1 MIECISNVRVRLS
14 VLIVCVLGVLSGCS
28 EKSGSGDEQQSAGNG
43 KSERRFLSIGTA
55 PPGGAF
61 FVVGSA
67 IAEVVGSH
75 SSATGWQIT
84 AEATKGTQENVRR
97 LDKGEI
103 EFALANAAIT
113 FFAVRGQAEWEKQY
127 PIRSV
132 MTLAPNIALFITPAD
147 SGVKTIADLK
157 GKRVVVGPAGAGFEH
172 FVGPILAAHGVT
184 YDDFSP
190 LYDTQTGAVAL
201 LADGSADAA
210 FLGGAVPTASITQA
224 CATRDIHFV
233 PFAEGAMDRLAEEY
247 RFFDRRTIPARTY
260 KGQTDE
266 FHGLNVGSMILVTSA
281 QIDDETIYRFT
292 KMLFEHAQDVV
303 EKHPAGKAINPNNV
317 VRDTGTPFHPG
328 AIRYFREIGIWPEDH
343 ATP

>member
-1 MIECISNVRVRLS
+1 MADCSKSLRFRLS
-14 VLIVCVLGVLSGCS
+14 VGVVCLLGFLSGCS
-28 EKSGSGDEQQSAGNG
+28 DKSNSGDEPQAAQGSA
-43 KSERRFLSIGTA
+43 SERRFLSIGTA

-75 SSATGWQIT
+75 SSASGWQIT

-97 LDKGEI
+97 LDKGEL

-113 FFAVRGQAEWEKQY
+113 FFAVRGQAKWEKEY

-132 MTLAPNIALFITPAD
+132 MTLAPNVALFITPAD
-147 SGVKTIADLK
+147 SGIQSIADLK

-172 FVGPILAAHGVT
+172 FVGPILEAHGVT

-201 LADGSADAA
+201 LGDGSADAA
-210 FLGGAVPTASITQA
+210 FLGGAVPTSSITQA
-224 CATRDIHFV
+224 CATRDIHFI
-233 PFAEGAMDRLAEEY
+233 PFDQSATDRLTEQY
-247 RFFDRRTIPARTY
+247 RFFDRRIIPARTY
-260 KGQTDE
+260 KGQTDD

-281 QIDDETIYRFT
+281 QVDEETVYRFAKT
-292 KMLFEHAQDVV
+292 LFEHAREVT
-303 EKHPAGKAINPNNV
+303 EKHPAGKAINPENA

-328 AIRYFREIGIWPEDH
+328 AIRYYREIGIWPEDNK
-343 ATP
+343 T